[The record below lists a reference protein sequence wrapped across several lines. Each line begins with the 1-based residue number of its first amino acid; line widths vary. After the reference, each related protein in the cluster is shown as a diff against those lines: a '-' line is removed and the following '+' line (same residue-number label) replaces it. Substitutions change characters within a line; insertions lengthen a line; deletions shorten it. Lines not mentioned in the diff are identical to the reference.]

1 MRVTADTASPLW
13 HRRRLL
19 EVDLDGGH
27 ADNIQVAAEGEE
39 AAVTTDIVLSAK
51 GPNMAAVQ
59 LTIPVSASLDKLPRA
74 VAAKA
79 V

>member
-27 ADNIQVAAEGEE
+27 ADSIQVAAEGEE
-39 AAVTTDIVLSAK
+39 AATTDIVLSAK